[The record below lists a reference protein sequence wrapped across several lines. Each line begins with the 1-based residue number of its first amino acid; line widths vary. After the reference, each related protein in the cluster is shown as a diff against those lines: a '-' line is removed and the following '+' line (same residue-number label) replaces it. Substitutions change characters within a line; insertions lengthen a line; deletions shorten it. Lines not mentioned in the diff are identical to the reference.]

1 MAYDVNSALE
11 RLEQNLTQLDSARKQ
26 VEKTVHASNDLQTI
40 VAGYVASINKLVGEI
55 KEWEK
60 SLEGIQIKFSESANK
75 ALTDMKA
82 SCEKISTDFSAS
94 VDDSIKKFSEQN
106 SLLEKKVKE
115 MDALRDEIKSAT
127 KEIQTVKDLLSNI
140 SKDLKDSQNKQD
152 ETLNNISQVV
162 SGLPETMKGHTDKI
176 IEQANDAKKDLKAI
190 LDETKPIITG
200 IDGKADSL
208 AQSITTLQT
217 SVGSVK
223 SSCDKIKSTLDGI
236 KEEIE
241 AVKNAT
247 AKSININRW
256 IIIAGFI
263 ILIALHF
270 I

>member
-152 ETLNNISQVV
+152 ETLEHINQQV
-162 SGLPETMKGHTDKI
+162 SELPGTI
-176 IEQANDAKKDLKAI
+176 NDYA
-190 LDETKPIITG
+190 
-200 IDGKADSL
+200 
-208 AQSITTLQT
+208 
-217 SVGSVK
+217 
-223 SSCDKIKSTLDGI
+223 DGI
-236 KEEIE
+236 KEHANSLKDDLKRILDE
-241 AVKNAT
+241 AH
-247 AKSININRW
+247 S
-256 IIIAGFI
+256 I
-263 ILIALHF
+263 ILAIDKKNGCPDTSRSNSSNYK
-270 I
+270 